1 MMLVSNNS
9 HVRAS
14 STRQSLQK
22 VALRLFLERG
32 YDTVSVATVAK
43 AAGVSHMTFFR
54 HFPTKESVIVGD
66 LFDPALAAAVAA
78 QPRSWTPLRRTVH
91 GILAAMT
98 SPEAE
103 EELAS
108 AEFADRI
115 RLVAETPSLRGAV
128 WASSAATEDAL
139 FRALAESGSGVPA
152 ARAAAGAVM
161 GAATAI
167 LLDWAA
173 TPGKGGPSEALT
185 EGLGSLIEASS

>member
-54 HFPTKESVIVGD
+54 HFPTKESVVVGD

-78 QPRSWTPLRRTVH
+78 DLAGGCARRRATAALVAAVAGGAVVDGALGAVEPPWRWTASGWARELA
-91 GILAAMT
+91 LKAAMV
-98 SPEAE
+98 A
-103 EELAS
+103 AIVRS
-108 AEFADRI
+108 A
-115 RLVAETPSLRGAV
+115 LR
-128 WASSAATEDAL
+128 
-139 FRALAESGSGVPA
+139 
-152 ARAAAGAVM
+152 
-161 GAATAI
+161 
-167 LLDWAA
+167 
-173 TPGKGGPSEALT
+173 
-185 EGLGSLIEASS
+185 